1 MINYFFEKAFFYRT
15 YQNLIRKKNNDYV
28 FLKYIFK
35 NLRKKINILDV
46 GCGDSHILKYIAP
59 YINTYVGL
67 DYNQNY
73 LASSKKKS
81 LKYKFY
87 NCDIDNIKILNQK
100 NLNFIFI
107 NGVIHHLNDEKVV
120 KLITYLYK
128 NFPRS
133 MFLIIDPVKKDNN
146 FLNNLMI
153 KYDRGKFIRTEN
165 KYRILLKNLKSYV
178 IDDFFLMNFLLVFH
192 YKNLDLKKFYL
203 NWKKICN

>member
-1 MINYFFEKAFFYRT
+1 M
-15 YQNLIRKKNNDYV
+15 
-28 FLKYIFK
+28 
-35 NLRKKINILDV
+35 
-46 GCGDSHILKYIAP
+46 
-59 YINTYVGL
+59 
-67 DYNQNY
+67 
-73 LASSKKKS
+73 
-81 LKYKFY
+81 
-87 NCDIDNIKILNQK
+87 
-100 NLNFIFI
+100 
-107 NGVIHHLNDEKVV
+107 NDEKVV

-165 KYRILLKNLKSYV
+165 KYRILLKNFKSYV

>member
-1 MINYFFEKAFFYRT
+1 MINYFFEKAFFYRS

-35 NLRKKINILDV
+35 NIRKKINILDV
-46 GCGDSHILKYIAP
+46 GCGDSYILKYIDP
-59 YINTYVGL
+59 YINTYIGL
-67 DYNQNY
+67 DYNKNY
-73 LASSKKKS
+73 LVSSKKKS

-133 MFLIIDPVKKDNN
+133 MFLIIDPVKKNNN
-146 FLNNLMI
+146 FLNKLMI

-165 KYRILLKNLKSYV
+165 KYKILLKNFKSYV
-178 IDDFFLMNFLLVFH
+178 INDFFLMNFLLIFH
-192 YKNLDLKKFYL
+192 YKNIDLKKFYL
-203 NWKKICN
+203 NWKRICN

>member
-1 MINYFFEKAFFYRT
+1 MINYFFEKAFFYRS

-28 FLKYIFK
+28 FL
-35 NLRKKINILDV
+35 
-46 GCGDSHILKYIAP
+46 
-59 YINTYVGL
+59 
-67 DYNQNY
+67 
-73 LASSKKKS
+73 KS

-165 KYRILLKNLKSYV
+165 KYRILLKNFKSYV